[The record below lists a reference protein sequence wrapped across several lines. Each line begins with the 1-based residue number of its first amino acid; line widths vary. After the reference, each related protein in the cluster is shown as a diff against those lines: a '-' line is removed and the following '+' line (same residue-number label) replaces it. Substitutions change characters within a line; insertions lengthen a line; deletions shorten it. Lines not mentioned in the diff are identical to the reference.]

1 MSTTQVGPTYIYE
14 LFIFIYIK
22 HLKII
27 LLELLIFRKVRILSD
42 SQCWCEKYQCIAMP
56 MWSDQCARHR
66 LWSPRSLGPVSGER
80 PRLLHIAHCH
90 QTSAETEDRE
100 AHVSDQCG
108 IVVTS
113 DIRNIA
119 METVSQLMSGEESRA
134 CMSK

>member
-1 MSTTQVGPTYIYE
+1 M
-14 LFIFIYIK
+14 
-22 HLKII
+22 
-27 LLELLIFRKVRILSD
+27 
-42 SQCWCEKYQCIAMP
+42 
-56 MWSDQCARHR
+56 
-66 LWSPRSLGPVSGER
+66 SGER

-119 METVSQLMSGEESRA
+119 METESQLMSGEESSA